1 VSALST
7 RTAPSFVG
15 ARGRQFEGP
24 STLPD
29 DPMAREPTEE
39 RPRIGLTLQR
49 HLGEG
54 PVPVLVQNVAYFDAI
69 IRAGGVPV
77 GIPVVDDVEAAIAV
91 ADSCDGVL
99 LPGGPDVDPAHY
111 GMNVA
116 QGCHVQIAPGNDDRV
131 ELALGEWA
139 LAADVPMLA
148 VCRGLQ
154 VLNVLLGGSLWQDL
168 RVEGATTRAHV
179 DPSRPRSAP
188 AHVVRIE
195 PGTLLSSL
203 VRAEAL
209 EVNSIHHQG
218 IRRLGTGVIASG
230 WSEDGLVEAAEV
242 PGAAFCLGVQWHPEE
257 MRGIAHAQAL
267 FSGLVHAAARRMRE
281 VRVQE
286 LRGRE
291 GRGREG
297 RGREGRGR
305 EGRAMQAAQRTSQ

>member
-1 VSALST
+1 MTALPT
-7 RTAPSFVG
+7 RTASSFVG
-15 ARGRQFEGP
+15 VRDLPFDRP
-24 STLPD
+24 STLPG
-29 DPMAREPTEE
+29 DPMARKPTKA

-54 PVPVLVQNVAYFDAI
+54 PVPVVVQNVAYFDAI

-77 GIPVVDDVEAAIAV
+77 GIPVVDDVEVAMAV

-99 LPGGPDVDPAHY
+99 LPGGPDVDPAQY
-111 GMNVA
+111 GMTVA

-131 ELALGEWA
+131 ELALAEWA
-139 LAADVPMLA
+139 LATDVPMLA
-148 VCRGLQ
+148 ICRGLQ
-154 VLNVLLGGSLWQDL
+154 VLNVLLGGSLWQDVQ
-168 RVEGATTRAHV
+168 VEGATSRAHV

-203 VRAEAL
+203 VHADAL

-218 IRRLGTGVIASG
+218 IRRLGAGVTASG

-242 PGAAFCLGVQWHPEE
+242 PGATFCLGVQWHPEE

-267 FSGLVHAAARRMRE
+267 FSGLVHAAARR
-281 VRVQE
+281 VHQV
-286 LRGRE
+286 
-291 GRGREG
+291 
-297 RGREGRGR
+297 
-305 EGRAMQAAQRTSQ
+305 RAMQAAPGASR